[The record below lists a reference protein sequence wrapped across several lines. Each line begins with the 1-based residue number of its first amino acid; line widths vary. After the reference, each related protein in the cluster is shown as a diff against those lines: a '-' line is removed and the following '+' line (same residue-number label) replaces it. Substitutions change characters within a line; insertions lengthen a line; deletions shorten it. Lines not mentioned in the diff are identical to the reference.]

1 MQTVQ
6 DELAPAPV
14 SSLDSLADAAE
25 SGGPKQAAMPDPSA
39 DPSWP
44 AGVGY
49 GAASWAAV
57 GSPQLAPLLSSTP
70 TPAVPETQNGTACA
84 SALDLLA
91 AAAAQTGE
99 SAQQPAGLDA
109 SAGGL
114 SWPAELAQGSASWAE
129 AGGPDQAPLLSS
141 TPTAAAAWGGQDD
154 TGHASP
160 SGLDFLADAAAAEE
174 SGGSTQ
180 PSASAGFGWS
190 AVVDPDAAPAAP
202 DGSLTQP
209 SKHAGMPMTMAQQ
222 QQCT

>member
-1 MQTVQ
+1 MQTVH
-6 DELAPAPV
+6 DDIAPAPAPP
-14 SSLDSLADAAE
+14 LGSLAAAAE
-25 SGGPKQAAMPDPSA
+25 SDGPMQPAMPDPST

-44 AGVGY
+44 AGLGY
-49 GAASWAAV
+49 GATSWAAV
-57 GSPQLAPLLSSTP
+57 GSPQLAPLLSSIP
-70 TPAVPETQNGTACA
+70 TPAVPETQSSTACA

-99 SAQQPAGLDA
+99 SAQQPAGVGS
-109 SAGGL
+109 SAGL

-129 AGGPDQAPLLSS
+129 AGSPDQAPLLSS
-141 TPTAAAAWGGQDD
+141 TPTAAAVWGGQDD

-160 SGLDFLADAAAAEE
+160 SPLDFLADAAAADE

-180 PSASAGFGWS
+180 PSASAGFNWS
-190 AVVDPDAAPAAP
+190 AAVGQNNASAAD

-209 SKHAGMPMTMAQQ
+209 SRHTGMPMKMAQQ